1 MNPNASLCLVCSSPH
16 LRRMPF
22 GYRFRG
28 RWLQGTAC
36 NDCGIVF
43 ITPQPTAEEITEM
56 YGKEYFEAD
65 FRCGHAGSYFVD
77 SDRQSTID
85 TRLLQAIKNLKPGG
99 KFLEIGCAGG
109 AFLNAARSCGYDV
122 RGVELSEE
130 LALFAR
136 QTYGL
141 DVAAGALTQS
151 TFPEGFFDVVFMG
164 DVIEHLPDPR
174 KTLGTIHRLT
184 APGGLLVILCPSQ
197 TNTLFSRLGFSA
209 YRLVGRKAT
218 VGLPP
223 YHLFEYRPE
232 SIAVLLRLAGFA
244 VARMTQGMIPP
255 GDIALRGPLLQ
266 RIGKKMFQYP
276 NVLLT
281 SLTGSFGDR
290 LEVFAVRGESSP

>member
-22 GYRFRG
+22 GYRFKG

-36 NDCGIVF
+36 NDCGIIF
-43 ITPQPTAEEITEM
+43 INPQPSPEEIAEM

-65 FRCGHAGSYFVD
+65 FRCGHAGSYFDD

-85 TRLLQAIKNLKPGG
+85 TRLLQIIKSLRPEG

-109 AFLNAARSCGYDV
+109 AFLNAARSSGYDV

-136 QTYGL
+136 QKYGL
-141 DVAAGALTQS
+141 DVVAGELTQS
-151 TFPEGFFDVVFMG
+151 TFPDGFFDVVFLG

-174 KTLGTIHRLT
+174 KMLGNIHRLT
-184 APGGLLVILCPSQ
+184 APEGLLVILCPTQ

-209 YRLVGRKAT
+209 YQIVGRKAT

-223 YHLFEYRPE
+223 YHLFEYRPG
-232 SIAVLLRLAGFA
+232 SIAVLLRLGGFA
-244 VARMTQGMIPP
+244 VTRMTRGMIPP
-255 GDIALRGPLLQ
+255 GDIALRGPFLQ
-266 RIGKKMFQYP
+266 RFGKKMFQYP

-290 LEVFAVRGESSP
+290 LEVFAVRQDGSL